1 MAVVGVPTEIKTDE
15 NRIAITPAGVH
26 ELSLGGHR
34 VLVEAGA
41 GLGSSFTD
49 DDYRAAGATIVPTAA
64 DAWGAHIVCKVKE
77 PQQDELD
84 FLRPDLVLF
93 TYLHLAAYPAVAAAL
108 ERSGCTAIAYE
119 TVQDDQGR
127 LPLLAPM
134 SEIAGRV
141 APQVGAYFLERSNG
155 GRGLLLGG
163 APGVER
169 GKVVVI
175 GAGMAGQNAALIAR
189 GLEADVTIFDTN
201 LDKLRFIDS
210 IHRGAIKTRMS
221 NLLDVATEVLDADLV
236 IGAVLVP
243 GGRAPKVVTR
253 ELVGRMKQG
262 AVMVDISI
270 DQGGCFE
277 TSHETKHSDPVY
289 TVDGV
294 LHYAV
299 GNIPGAVPR
308 TSTIALTNVTLPF
321 VRVLADHGVDGAI
334 EHRPELGSGINV
346 HRGVIVHPAVKA
358 ALASG

>member
-1 MAVVGVPTEIKTDE
+1 MAVVGVPTEVKTDE

-26 ELSLGGHR
+26 ELSLGGHT
-34 VLVEAGA
+34 VLVETDA
-41 GLGSSFTD
+41 GLGSAFAD

-64 DAWGAHIVCKVKE
+64 DAWAAHIVCKVKE
-77 PQQDELD
+77 PQPDELR
-84 FLRPDLVLF
+84 FLRADLVLF
-93 TYLHLAAYPAVAAAL
+93 TYLHLAAYPGVAAAL

-221 NLLDVATEVLDADLV
+221 NLLDVATEVVNADLV

-253 ELVGRMKQG
+253 ELVGRMKKG
-262 AVMVDISI
+262 AVLVDISI

-321 VRVLADHGVDGAI
+321 VRVLADDGVDGAI
-334 EHRPELGSGINV
+334 QHRPELASGINV
-346 HRGVIVHPAVKA
+346 RSGAIVHPAVKA
-358 ALASG
+358 ALSAV

>member
-1 MAVVGVPTEIKTDE
+1 LCFPPT
-15 NRIAITPAGVH
+15 
-26 ELSLGGHR
+26 
-34 VLVEAGA
+34 
-41 GLGSSFTD
+41 
-49 DDYRAAGATIVPTAA
+49 
-64 DAWGAHIVCKVKE
+64 
-77 PQQDELD
+77 
-84 FLRPDLVLF
+84 
-93 TYLHLAAYPAVAAAL
+93 
-108 ERSGCTAIAYE
+108 
-119 TVQDDQGR
+119 
-127 LPLLAPM
+127 
-134 SEIAGRV
+134 
-141 APQVGAYFLERSNG
+141 
-155 GRGLLLGG
+155 
-163 APGVER
+163 PGVER

-243 GGRAPKVVTR
+243 GGLAPKVVTR
-253 ELVGRMKQG
+253 ELVSRMKQG

-270 DQGGCFE
+270 DKGGCFE

-321 VRVLADHGVDGAI
+321 VRMLADHGVDGAI
-334 EHRPELGSGINV
+334 EHRPELASGINV
-346 HRGVIVHPAVKA
+346 RGGVVVYPAVKA
-358 ALASG
+358 ALSAG

>member
-1 MAVVGVPTEIKTDE
+1 
-15 NRIAITPAGVH
+15 
-26 ELSLGGHR
+26 
-34 VLVEAGA
+34 
-41 GLGSSFTD
+41 
-49 DDYRAAGATIVPTAA
+49 
-64 DAWGAHIVCKVKE
+64 
-77 PQQDELD
+77 
-84 FLRPDLVLF
+84 
-93 TYLHLAAYPAVAAAL
+93 
-108 ERSGCTAIAYE
+108 
-119 TVQDDQGR
+119 
-127 LPLLAPM
+127 
-134 SEIAGRV
+134 
-141 APQVGAYFLERSNG
+141 
-155 GRGLLLGG
+155 LLLGG

-221 NLLDVATEVLDADLV
+221 NLLDVATEVVNADLV

-253 ELVGRMKQG
+253 ELVGRMKKG
-262 AVMVDISI
+262 AVLVDISI

-289 TVDGV
+289 EVDGV

-308 TSTIALTNVTLPF
+308 TSTIALTNVTMPY
-321 VRVLADHGVDGAI
+321 VRLLADHGVDGGI
-334 EHRPELGSGINV
+334 EHRPELASGINV
-346 HRGVIVHPAVKA
+346 RGGAIVHPAVKA
-358 ALASG
+358 ALSFAAEPH

>member
-26 ELSLGGHR
+26 ELSLGGHT
-34 VLVEAGA
+34 VLVETGA
-41 GLGSSFTD
+41 GLGSAFDD

-64 DAWGAHIVCKVKE
+64 DAWAAHIVCKVKE
-77 PQQDELD
+77 PQHNELG

-93 TYLHLAAYPAVAAAL
+93 TYLHLAAYPDVAIAL

-221 NLLDVATEVLDADLV
+221 NLLDVATEVVNADLV

-253 ELVGRMKQG
+253 ELVGRMKKG

-321 VRVLADHGVDGAI
+321 VRVLADHGVDGGVQQ
-334 EHRPELGSGINV
+334 RPELASGINV
-346 HRGVIVHPAVKA
+346 RGGAIVHPAVKA
-358 ALASG
+358 ALAL